1 MMDSSREAL
10 KPDERGLGDAPAKSQ
25 GKLALALGVI
35 AIALSLVLG
44 FVYLISV
51 RRLEREVARLS
62 RQTEDFSRLVGRAQ
76 EQSQT
81 LAQQASQAAANAQA
95 AAQQRD
101 LAKQDQS
108 NSEAQAQLARQQ
120 AAAEQQKA
128 DQATHQAAAEQ
139 QKADQATHQA
149 EEYRQQREAEL
160 AQLQQA
166 LGQIAET
173 QRTAMGLV
181 LTLDSKSIRF
191 DFDKA
196 NIKPEYRDIL
206 NRIAGILM
214 TLKGYSIAV
223 YGYTDDIGTQA
234 YNLQLS
240 QRRAEA
246 VRDFLVQTGISRTTI
261 TSAKGFGKS
270 DPRVPGDSEQA
281 RAANRR
287 VEIGI
292 VDSKLITNGPLVV
305 PK

>member
-1 MMDSSREAL
+1 MMNSSGQAPQ
-10 KPDERGLGDAPAKSQ
+10 PDERGLGDAPARSH
-25 GKLALALGVI
+25 GKLALVLGVI
-35 AIALSLVLG
+35 AIALSLALG
-44 FVYLISV
+44 FVYLTSV
-51 RRLEREVARLS
+51 RRLEREVAQLSQQTEGLS
-62 RQTEDFSRLVGRAQ
+62 RLIERAQ

-128 DQATHQAAAEQ
+128 NQATQ
-139 QKADQATHQA
+139 QA
-149 EEYRQQREAEL
+149 EEYRQEREAEL

-173 QRTAMGLV
+173 HRTALGLV
-181 LTLDSKSIRF
+181 MTLDSKSIRF

-196 NIKPEYRDIL
+196 DIKPEYRDIL

-223 YGYTDDIGTQA
+223 YGYTDDIGTQT

-240 QRRAEA
+240 QRRAQA
-246 VRDFLVQTGISRTTI
+246 VRDFLMQTGISPTTVMN
-261 TSAKGFGKS
+261 TKGFGKS
-270 DPRVPGDSEQA
+270 DPRVPDDSEQA

-292 VDSKLITNGPLVV
+292 VDSKLITNGPLVE

>member
-10 KPDERGLGDAPAKSQ
+10 KSDERGLGDAPAKSQ

-44 FVYLISV
+44 SVYLISV

-62 RQTEDFSRLVGRAQ
+62 QQTEGFSRLVVRAQ

-95 AAQQRD
+95 AAQQ
-101 LAKQDQS
+101 
-108 NSEAQAQLARQQ
+108 
-120 AAAEQQKA
+120 
-128 DQATHQAAAEQ
+128 
-139 QKADQATHQA
+139 A
-149 EEYRQQREAEL
+149 EEYRQEREAEL
-160 AQLQQA
+160 VQLQQA

-173 QRTAMGLV
+173 RRTAMGLV
-181 LTLDSKSIRF
+181 MTLDSKSIRF

-214 TLKGYSIAV
+214 TLKGYTIAV
-223 YGYTDDIGTQA
+223 YGYTDDIGTQT

-246 VRDFLVQTGISRTTI
+246 VRDFLMQTGISPTI
-261 TSAKGFGKS
+261 MSTKGFGKC
-270 DPRVPGDSEQA
+270 
-281 RAANRR
+281 R

>member
-1 MMDSSREAL
+1 MRGSSREAL
-10 KPDERGLGDAPAKSQ
+10 EPDERGLGDAPAKS

-35 AIALSLVLG
+35 AIVFSLFLG

-51 RRLEREVARLS
+51 RRLEREVTRLS
-62 RQTEDFSRLVGRAQ
+62 QQTEDFSRSLARVQ

-81 LAQQASQAAANAQA
+81 LAQQASQAASNAQA

-108 NSEAQAQLARQQ
+108 NAEAQAQLARQQ

-128 DQATHQAAAEQ
+128 DQATQQAEQ
-139 QKADQATHQA
+139 
-149 EEYRQQREAEL
+149 YRQEREAQL

-173 QRTAMGLV
+173 RRTAMGLV
-181 LTLDSKSIRF
+181 MTLDSKSIGF

-214 TLKGYSIAV
+214 TLKGYTIAV
-223 YGYTDDIGTQA
+223 YGYTDDIGTQT

-246 VRDFLVQTGISRTTI
+246 VRDFLMETGISSTI
-261 TSAKGFGKS
+261 MSTKGFGKS

-292 VDSKLITNGPLVV
+292 VDSKLVTNSPLVV

>member
-10 KPDERGLGDAPAKSQ
+10 KPDERGLADAPAKSQ

-62 RQTEDFSRLVGRAQ
+62 QQTEGFSRLVVRAQ
-76 EQSQT
+76 E
-81 LAQQASQAAANAQA
+81 QA

-128 DQATHQAAAEQ
+128 DQATQ
-139 QKADQATHQA
+139 QA
-149 EEYRQQREAEL
+149 EEYRQEREAEL

-173 QRTAMGLV
+173 RRTAMGLV
-181 LTLDSKSIRF
+181 MTLDSKSIRF

-214 TLKGYSIAV
+214 TLKGYTIAV
-223 YGYTDDIGTQA
+223 YGYTDDIGTQT

-246 VRDFLVQTGISRTTI
+246 VRDFLVQTGISPTI
-261 TSAKGFGKS
+261 MSTKGFGKS

>member
-1 MMDSSREAL
+1 MMDPLREPPEA
-10 KPDERGLGDAPAKSQ
+10 DEPELRDARATSH
-25 GKLALALGVI
+25 GKLALVLGAI
-35 AIALSLVLG
+35 ATALSLVLG
-44 FVYLISV
+44 FFYLTSV

-62 RQTEDFSRLVGRAQ
+62 QQTDDFSRVLVSAQ
-76 EQSQT
+76 AQSQT

-101 LAKQDQS
+101 VAKQDQS

-128 DQATHQAAAEQ
+128 EQATQQAEQ
-139 QKADQATHQA
+139 YRKER
-149 EEYRQQREAEL
+149 EEQL
-160 AQLQQA
+160 TQLQDA

-173 QRTAMGLV
+173 RRTAMGLV
-181 LTLDSKSIRF
+181 MTLDSKSIRF

-206 NRIAGILM
+206 NRIAGIMM
-214 TLKGYSIAV
+214 TLKGYTIAV
-223 YGYTDDIGTQA
+223 YGYTDDVGSPS

-246 VRDFLVQTGISRTTI
+246 VRDFFKQTGIPSTI
-261 TSAKGFGKS
+261 STKGFGKA

-292 VDSKLITNGPLVV
+292 VDSKLVTNGPLVV

>member
-1 MMDSSREAL
+1 MDSSPEAL
-10 KPDERGLGDAPAKSQ
+10 KPDERGLGHVPAKSR

-35 AIALSLVLG
+35 AIALSLVFG

-51 RRLEREVARLS
+51 RRLEREVARL
-62 RQTEDFSRLVGRAQ
+62 RQQTESFSRMVVRAQ

-128 DQATHQAAAEQ
+128 NQAREQAEQ
-139 QKADQATHQA
+139 
-149 EEYRQQREAEL
+149 YRQEREAGL

-173 QRTAMGLV
+173 RRTAMGLV
-181 LTLDSKSIRF
+181 MTLDSKSIRF

-214 TLKGYSIAV
+214 TLKGYTIAV
-223 YGYTDDIGTQA
+223 YGYTDDTGTQT

-246 VRDFLVQTGISRTTI
+246 VRDFLVQTGISPTI
-261 TSAKGFGKS
+261 ISTKGFGKS

-292 VDSKLITNGPLVV
+292 VDSKIISNGPLVV

>member
-1 MMDSSREAL
+1 MNFSREPL
-10 KPDERGLGDAPAKSQ
+10 KPDEPGFEDAPAESH

-44 FVYLISV
+44 LVYLRSA

-62 RQTEDFSRLVGRAQ
+62 QQTEALNQQVARAQ
-76 EQSQT
+76 EQSQA

-128 DQATHQAAAEQ
+128 EQATEVAE
-139 QKADQATHQA
+139 A
-149 EEYRQQREAEL
+149 YRQEREAQL
-160 AQLQQA
+160 AQLQDA

-173 QRTAMGLV
+173 RRTAMGLV
-181 LTLDSKSIRF
+181 MTLDSKSIRF

-206 NRIAGILM
+206 NRIAGIMM
-214 TLKGYSIAV
+214 TLKGYTIAV
-223 YGYTDDIGTQA
+223 YGYTDDVGSPT

-246 VRDFLVQTGISRTTI
+246 VRDFFVQAGIPTTI
-261 TSAKGFGKS
+261 MSTKGFGKA

>member
-1 MMDSSREAL
+1 MMDSSSEARE
-10 KPDERGLGDAPAKSQ
+10 PDERGFGDTPAKSQ

-35 AIALSLVLG
+35 AIALSLVSG
-44 FVYLISV
+44 FVYLNSV

-62 RQTEDFSRLVGRAQ
+62 RQTEGLNQLVVRAQ

-120 AAAEQQKA
+120 AAAEQEKA
-128 DQATHQAAAEQ
+128 VQATQ
-139 QKADQATHQA
+139 QA
-149 EEYRQQREAEL
+149 EAYRQEREAQL
-160 AQLQQA
+160 AQLQDA

-173 QRTAMGLV
+173 RRTAMGLV
-181 LTLDSKSIRF
+181 MTLDSKSIRF

-206 NRIAGILM
+206 NRIAGIMM
-214 TLKGYSIAV
+214 TLKGYTIAV
-223 YGYTDDIGTQA
+223 YGYTDDVGSPT

-240 QRRAEA
+240 RRRAEA
-246 VRDFLVQTGISRTTI
+246 VRDFLAQTGIPATI
-261 TSAKGFGKS
+261 MSTKGFGKA

-287 VEIGI
+287 VEIGL
-292 VDSKLITNGPLVV
+292 VDSKLITNRPLVV

>member
-1 MMDSSREAL
+1 MMDSPRVPL
-10 KPDERGLGDAPAKSQ
+10 DPDKSGLEDASAKSH

-44 FVYLISV
+44 LVYLMSL
-51 RRLEREVARLS
+51 RRLQGELARLS
-62 RQTEDFSRLVGRAQ
+62 QQTEGLNHLVERAQ

-81 LAQQASQAAANAQA
+81 SAQQASEAAANAKA

-101 LAKQDQS
+101 SANQAQL

-120 AAAEQQKA
+120 A
-128 DQATHQAAAEQ
+128 DQATQR
-139 QKADQATHQA
+139 A
-149 EEYRQQREAEL
+149 EEYRQERESEL
-160 AQLQQA
+160 QQLQQA

-173 QRTAMGLV
+173 RRTAMGLV
-181 LTLDSKSIRF
+181 MTLDSKSIRF

-214 TLKGYSIAV
+214 TLKGYTVAV
-223 YGYTDDIGTQA
+223 YGYTDDIGTQT

-246 VRDFLVQTGISRTTI
+246 VRDFLVQAGISPTI
-261 TSAKGFGKS
+261 LSARGFGKS
-270 DPRVPGDSEQA
+270 DPRVAGDSDQA

-292 VDSKLITNGPLVV
+292 VDSNLITNGPLIE
-305 PK
+305 PH

>member
-1 MMDSSREAL
+1 MIESSREAL
-10 KPDERGLGDAPAKSQ
+10 KPDERGPEDEPAKSQ
-25 GKLALALGVI
+25 GKLALALGLI
-35 AIALSLVLG
+35 AIALSLILG

-51 RRLEREVARLS
+51 RRLECEVARLS
-62 RQTEDFSRLVGRAQ
+62 QQTEDLSRLVVRTQ

-81 LAQQASQAAANAQA
+81 SAQLASQAAANAQA

-101 LAKQDQS
+101 LAKQDQA

-128 DQATHQAAAEQ
+128 NEATE
-139 QKADQATHQA
+139 QA
-149 EEYRQQREAEL
+149 EKYRREREEGL

-173 QRTAMGLV
+173 RRTAMGLV
-181 LTLDSKSIRF
+181 MTLDSKSIRF

-214 TLKGYSIAV
+214 TLKGYTIAV
-223 YGYTDDIGTQA
+223 YGYTDDTGTQS

-246 VRDFLVQTGISRTTI
+246 VREFLVQTGISPTI
-261 TSAKGFGKS
+261 VSTKGFGKS

-292 VDSKLITNGPLVV
+292 VESKIITHGPLDV

>member
-1 MMDSSREAL
+1 MVDSSREAL
-10 KPDERGLGDAPAKSQ
+10 KPDERGLGDSPARSQ
-25 GKLALALGVI
+25 ARLALGLGVI
-35 AIALSLVLG
+35 AIALSLVFG
-44 FVYLISV
+44 FIYLISV
-51 RRLEREVARLS
+51 RRLEREVTRL
-62 RQTEDFSRLVGRAQ
+62 RQQTEGLSRLVVRAQ

-108 NSEAQAQLARQQ
+108 NSETQAQLARQQ
-120 AAAEQQKA
+120 TAAEQQKA
-128 DQATHQAAAEQ
+128 DQATQ
-139 QKADQATHQA
+139 QV
-149 EEYRQQREAEL
+149 EEYRQEREAGL
-160 AQLQQA
+160 LQLQQA

-173 QRTAMGLV
+173 RRTATGVVM
-181 LTLDSKSIRF
+181 TLDSKSIRF

-196 NIKPEYRDIL
+196 TIKPEYRDIL
-206 NRIAGILM
+206 NRIAGVLM
-214 TLKGYSIAV
+214 TLKGYAIAV
-223 YGYTDDIGTQA
+223 YGYTDDTGTQT

-246 VRDFLVQTGISRTTI
+246 VRDFLVQAGITPTI
-261 TSAKGFGKS
+261 MSAKGLGKS
-270 DPRVPGDSEQA
+270 DPRVPGDNELA

-292 VDSKLITNGPLVV
+292 VNSKIITNGPLSV

>member
-1 MMDSSREAL
+1 MMNSSREAL
-10 KPDERGLGDAPAKSQ
+10 KPDERGIGDIPGKSQ
-25 GKLALALGVI
+25 GRLALALGVI

-44 FVYLISV
+44 IVYLISV
-51 RRLEREVARLS
+51 RRMEREVARLS
-62 RQTEDFSRLVGRAQ
+62 QQTEGLSRQVARAQ

-81 LAQQASQAAANAQA
+81 FAQQASQAAANAQA

-101 LAKQDQS
+101 LAKQGQS

-120 AAAEQQKA
+120 AADEQQKA
-128 DQATHQAAAEQ
+128 DQATQ
-139 QKADQATHQA
+139 QA
-149 EEYRQQREAEL
+149 EKYRQEREAEL
-160 AQLQQA
+160 AQLQEA

-173 QRTAMGLV
+173 HRTALGLV
-181 LTLDSKSIRF
+181 MTLDSKSIRF

-246 VRDFLVQTGISRTTI
+246 VRDFLVQTGISPTTI
-261 TSAKGFGKS
+261 TNIKGFGKA
-270 DPRVPGDSEQA
+270 DPRVPGDSDQA

-292 VDSKLITNGPLVV
+292 VDSRLITNGPLAV

>member
-1 MMDSSREAL
+1 MMDSLREAVE
-10 KPDERGLGDAPAKSQ
+10 PDERGDAPAKSQ

-35 AIALSLVLG
+35 AIALSLALG
-44 FVYLISV
+44 VVYLISV
-51 RRLEREVARLS
+51 RRLEREVAQLSQQTEGLS
-62 RQTEDFSRLVGRAQ
+62 RVVVRAQ
-76 EQSQT
+76 EQAQT
-81 LAQQASQAAANAQA
+81 LALQASQAAANAQA

-120 AAAEQQKA
+120 AATAQQKA
-128 DQATHQAAAEQ
+128 DQATQ
-139 QKADQATHQA
+139 QA
-149 EEYRQQREAEL
+149 EVYRQEREAEL
-160 AQLQQA
+160 GQLQDA

-173 QRTAMGLV
+173 HRTAMGLV
-181 LTLDSKSIRF
+181 MTLDSKSIRF

-196 NIKPEYRDIL
+196 TIKPEYRDIL

-223 YGYTDDIGTQA
+223 YGYTDDVGTQS
-234 YNLQLS
+234 YNLELS

-246 VRDFLVQTGISRTTI
+246 VREFLMQAGIPPTTI
-261 TSAKGFGKS
+261 VNAKGFGKS
-270 DPRVPGDSEQA
+270 DPRVPGDGEQA

-287 VEIGI
+287 VEIGL
-292 VDSKLITNGPLVV
+292 VDSKLITNGPLAE

>member
-1 MMDSSREAL
+1 MTDSSGGPL

-44 FVYLISV
+44 FVSLRSV
-51 RRLEREVARLS
+51 RRLEREVAQLS
-62 RQTEDFSRLVGRAQ
+62 QQTEGFRQLVERAQ

-81 LAQQASQAAANAQA
+81 LAQQASQAAANALA

-101 LAKQDQS
+101 LAKQAQS

-128 DQATHQAAAEQ
+128 DQATQ
-139 QKADQATHQA
+139 QA
-149 EEYRQQREAEL
+149 EEYRQERESEL
-160 AQLQQA
+160 QQLQQA

-173 QRTAMGLV
+173 HRSAMGLV
-181 LTLDSKSIRF
+181 MTLDSKSIRF

-196 NIKPEYRDIL
+196 NVKPEYRDIL

-214 TLKGYSIAV
+214 TFKGYTIAV
-223 YGYTDDIGTQA
+223 YGYTDDVGTQA

-240 QRRAEA
+240 KRRAEA
-246 VRDFLVQTGISRTTI
+246 VRDFLVQAGIPATI
-261 TSAKGFGKS
+261 LSTQGFGKS
-270 DPRVPGDSEQA
+270 DPRVAGDSEQA

-292 VDSKLITNGPLVV
+292 VDSVLLTNGPLIT